1 MLEKLDQSPPAVSK
15 EEFDHWKQNPI
26 TAFFLLEIEK
36 YVVDKLISPLPIN
49 DAGHAVAYRRDGMR
63 ELAEFALEWTLE
75 VEDDE

>member
-15 EEFDHWKQNPI
+15 EEFYHWKQNPI

-36 YVVDKLISPLPIN
+36 YAVGELTSPLPI
-49 DAGHAVAYRRDGMR
+49 DETGTAVAYRRDGMR
-63 ELAEFALEWTLE
+63 ELAWFAIDWTLE